1 MICLANFF
9 LIKTCQPF
17 LFLLIVAIF
26 PFWVDPMWTQKAET
40 IKKLFVYL
48 CYKKFTRGVLLP
60 GAPDR
65 AFLNKFKQREQI
77 YHLQL

>member
-1 MICLANFF
+1 
-9 LIKTCQPF
+9 
-17 LFLLIVAIF
+17 
-26 PFWVDPMWTQKAET
+26 
-40 IKKLFVYL
+40 
-48 CYKKFTRGVLLP
+48 LP

>member
-1 MICLANFF
+1 VFGKFERENFF
-9 LIKTCQPF
+9 VA
-17 LFLLIVAIF
+17 LF
-26 PFWVDPMWTQKAET
+26 KG
-40 IKKLFVYL
+40 
-48 CYKKFTRGVLLP
+48 GVLLP